1 MYLDC
6 PSTGV
11 FNSEQNWRHAASQHK
26 RHKEPHI
33 FSNKISWLEVFQCQG
48 CLCEEFI
55 AELLTIHIQFTTVA
69 GGSRS
74 AVGSNLAKLLDL
86 TESRSPSYNE
96 QLWMLFLTLLWLH
109 VSQQHSDNNLNFSNS
124 HTLVTYG
131 MTCSAHPQTQKGKQ
145 RQKSSRQQCKNH
157 KAAKVC
163 AAPHFFA
170 AARLHNSSLKSLK
183 VFKGYSKFIYG
194 HSTT

>member
-1 MYLDC
+1 MKAACVYLDC

-26 RHKEPHI
+26 RHKEPHT
-33 FSNKISWLEVFQCQG
+33 FSNKIPWLEVFQCQG

-55 AELLTIHIQFTTVA
+55 TELLTIHIQFTTVA

-86 TESRSPSYNE
+86 TESRSPCYNE

-109 VSQQHSDNNLNFSNS
+109 VSQQHSDNNLNFSRA

-131 MTCSAHPQTQKGKQ
+131 MTCSAHPQTHKKEN
-145 RQKSSRQQCKNH
+145 KDKNH
-157 KAAKVC
+157 LNKSVKTTKLQKC
-163 AAPHFFA
+163 
-170 AARLHNSSLKSLK
+170 KSLCSPS
-183 VFKGYSKFIYG
+183 FLCRCQTSW
-194 HSTT
+194 